1 MDPLMLLFLLIAG
14 LTGADSVS
22 SVRRVTVQSGGSVT
36 IPYLYED
43 RHKDHVKYWCRGID
57 WRSCTPIVRTDSPQK
72 KGDVSI
78 RDDPEQRVST
88 VTMNNLKI
96 EDANYYWCS
105 VMTSGHSDFGD
116 WVELSVTD
124 GSPGLSVDKQEVTG
138 VEGDSVSVQ
147 CRYGDRSREMK
158 WCKIRGSC
166 VSGNSGSLD
175 GRPVEIRD
183 DRVNKVL
190 SVTMWGLERKD
201 TGWYWCDDGYQ
212 QIPVHITVNETTT
225 AITKVHTVSP
235 KTTTTAT
242 TEQTIKASAAG
253 FTTKM
258 LLQTVSEHD
267 EGGNNETERWEQVLG
282 AVLKA
287 GTGVFYLICTIIA
300 IQLHW
305 SSCRKRGSNQREEEG
320 GANTNQGS

>member
-22 SVRRVTVQSGGSVT
+22 SVRWVTVQSGGSVT
-36 IPYLYED
+36 IPCLYED
-43 RHKDHVKYWCRGID
+43 RYKNHVKYWCRGED
-57 WRSCTPIVRTDSPQK
+57 GQSCTSIVRTDSPQ

-78 RDDPEQRVST
+78 RDDPEQQVFT

-96 EDANYYWCS
+96 EDNDTYWCR
-105 VMTSGHSDFGD
+105 VEISGHSDDGE
-116 WVELSVTD
+116 WVTLSVSD
-124 GSPGLSVDKQEVTG
+124 GSPGLSVDNQEVTG

-147 CRYGDRSREMK
+147 CRYGDSNSDKMF
-158 WCKIRGSC
+158 CKIGGSC
-166 VSGNSGSLD
+166 VLGNSGSLD
-175 GRPVEIRD
+175 GRPVEIGD
-183 DRVNKVL
+183 DRVNKVF

-201 TGWYWCDDGYQ
+201 TGWYRCDAGYQ

-225 AITKVHTVSP
+225 AITEVHTVSP

-258 LLQTVSEHD
+258 LIQTVSAHD
-267 EGGNNETERWEQVLG
+267 EGGNNETER
-282 AVLKA
+282 
-287 GTGVFYLICTIIA
+287 
-300 IQLHW
+300 
-305 SSCRKRGSNQREEEG
+305 
-320 GANTNQGS
+320 